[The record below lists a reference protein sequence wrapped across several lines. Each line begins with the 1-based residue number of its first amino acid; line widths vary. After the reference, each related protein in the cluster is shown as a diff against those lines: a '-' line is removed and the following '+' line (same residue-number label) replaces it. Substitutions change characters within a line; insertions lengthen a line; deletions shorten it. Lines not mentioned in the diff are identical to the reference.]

1 MRFSRGIA
9 WIFGIGAPLAD
20 TIRRWGTW
28 QEYPPALLDD
38 YLMGALLIVGAWASG
53 RQKPYGGRLLAS
65 AWGFTCGMGYCSTFL
80 QLRSLQLGLEDPA
93 PIPSLWVFIVK
104 ALGTTL
110 AAVAL
115 AITVRGDR
123 SFDG

>member
-1 MRFSRGIA
+1 MVA
-9 WIFGIGAPLAD
+9 DAP
-20 TIRRWGTW
+20 
-28 QEYPPALLDD
+28 
-38 YLMGALLIVGAWASG
+38 
-53 RQKPYGGRLLAS
+53 AS
-65 AWGFTCGMGYCSTFL
+65 AWGFTCGMGGTGAPSW

-115 AITVRGDR
+115 AITVRGEQAI
-123 SFDG
+123 